1 MAGGGLRLPV
11 ETDSR
16 AEQLRQYRTL
26 LVLVAIAIIA
36 WLVWSARGALLPFAI
51 GLVFSYLI
59 APLVNRV
66 QLAIPKRGWI
76 GRASRG
82 IAVFIV
88 YLSALSL
95 IVTVIATIG
104 PRLVNETIELIEG
117 MPGYADTVR
126 EESNY
131 WNNWYEETVPEDIR
145 LEIEAHLDEIGS
157 VVAGAAQTAIMATF
171 GTIQRVFGFLAGLAL
186 LPLWTFY
193 ILKDQRRG
201 IDAFYNMWPKHLQPD
216 VRNVVGIA
224 DRILAAYIRGQL
236 LLGFVVGIVTFIGLY
251 FIGVEYAVPLA
262 VLAGIFEM
270 IPILGPWISGI
281 AGAIV
286 VLATDP
292 GKIWAVII
300 LFVAI
305 QQLENTFLVPK
316 IQGDAVNLNP
326 AIIMILI
333 VVGGAVFGL
342 LGVIV
347 IVPLAAIARDIFV
360 YIYGR
365 LSEEANI
372 AEPVESSG

>member
-1 MAGGGLRLPV
+1 LPV
-11 ETDSR
+11 ETDNR
-16 AEQLRQYRTL
+16 AERLRQYRTL
-26 LVLVAIAIIA
+26 LVIVAVAVVA
-36 WLVWSARGALLPFAI
+36 WLIWSSRGALLPFAI

-59 APLVNRV
+59 APLVHQV
-66 QLAIPKRGWI
+66 QRIIPKRGWI

-88 YLSALSL
+88 YGLALAAA
-95 IVTVIATIG
+95 VAVVATIG

-117 MPGYADTVR
+117 MPEYAETVR
-126 EESNY
+126 EESDY
-131 WNNWYEETVPEDIR
+131 WNNWYEETIPEDIR

-157 VVAGAAQTAIMATF
+157 VIAGAAQSAIMATF

-201 IDAFYNMWPKHLQPD
+201 LDAFYNMWPRNIQPD
-216 VRNVVGIA
+216 VRNIVGIA

-236 LLGFVVGIVTFIGLY
+236 LLGFVVGIVTYIGLF

-270 IPILGPWISGI
+270 VPILGPWISGV

-316 IQGDAVNLNP
+316 IQGDAVDLNP
-326 AIIMILI
+326 AIIMVLI

-360 YIYGR
+360 YVYGR
-365 LSEEANI
+365 LSEEAEL
-372 AEPVESSG
+372 AEGAESSG

>member
-1 MAGGGLRLPV
+1 M
-11 ETDSR
+11 
-16 AEQLRQYRTL
+16 RQYRTL
-26 LVLVAIAIIA
+26 LVIAAVLVIA
-36 WLVWSARGALLPFAI
+36 WLVWSSRGALFPFAI

-66 QLAIPKRGWI
+66 QLAIPNRGWL
-76 GRASRG
+76 GRSRRTL
-82 IAVFIV
+82 AVLLV
-88 YLSALSL
+88 YISALSVF
-95 IVTVIATIG
+95 IAVVATIG
-104 PRLVNETIELIEG
+104 PQLVNETVDLIET
-117 MPGYADTVR
+117 MPEYAETVR

-131 WNNWYEETVPEDIR
+131 WNNWYEETVPSDIR

-157 VVAGAAQTAIMATF
+157 VVAGAAQSAVMATF
-171 GTIQRVFGFLAGLAL
+171 GTIQRVFGFLAGLLL

-193 ILKDQRRG
+193 ILKDQRRAL
-201 IDAFYNMWPKHLQPD
+201 DFFYNLWPRTIQPD

-236 LLGFVVGIVTFIGLY
+236 LLGFVVGVVTFIGLY
-251 FIGVEYAVPLA
+251 FIGVDYAVPLA

-270 IPILGPWISGI
+270 IPILGPWLSGV
-281 AGAIV
+281 AGVIV

-305 QQLENTFLVPK
+305 QQVENTFLVPK
-316 IQGDAVNLNP
+316 IQGDAVDLNP
-326 AIIMILI
+326 AIIMILL

-347 IVPLAAIARDIFV
+347 IVPVAAIFRDVFV

-365 LSEEANI
+365 LSEEGNLTETP
-372 AEPVESSG
+372 EPSG

>member
-1 MAGGGLRLPV
+1 M
-11 ETDSR
+11 
-16 AEQLRQYRTL
+16 RQYRTL
-26 LVLVAIAIIA
+26 LVVAAVLVIA
-36 WLVWSARGALLPFAI
+36 WLVWSSRGALLPFAI

-66 QLAIPKRGWI
+66 QLAIPDRGWV
-76 GRASRG
+76 GRSRRTL
-82 IAVFIV
+82 AVLLV
-88 YLSALSL
+88 YISALSI
-95 IVTVIATIG
+95 IVAIIATIG
-104 PRLVNETIELIEG
+104 PQLVNETVDLVET
-117 MPGYADTVR
+117 MPEYADTVR

-145 LEIEAHLDEIGS
+145 LEVESNLDEIGS
-157 VVAGAAQTAIMATF
+157 VIAGAARSAVMAAF

-201 IDAFYNMWPKHLQPD
+201 LDFFYNLWPKTIQPD

-236 LLGFVVGIVTFIGLY
+236 LLGFIVGVVTFIGLY
-251 FIGVEYAVPLA
+251 FIGVEYAIPLA

-270 IPILGPWISGI
+270 IPILGPWLSGV
-281 AGAIV
+281 AGVIV

-316 IQGDAVNLNP
+316 VQGDAVALNP
-326 AIIMILI
+326 AIIMILL

-347 IVPLAAIARDIFV
+347 IVPLAAIFRDVFV

-365 LSEEANI
+365 LSEEGNLTETP
-372 AEPVESSG
+372 EPSG

>member
-1 MAGGGLRLPV
+1 MIA
-11 ETDSR
+11 
-16 AEQLRQYRTL
+16 A
-26 LVLVAIAIIA
+26 VLVIA
-36 WLVWSARGALLPFAI
+36 WLIWSSRGALLPFAI

-66 QLAIPKRGWI
+66 QKAIPKRGWL

-82 IAVFIV
+82 IAVMIV
-88 YLSALSL
+88 YLSALAI
-95 IVTVIATIG
+95 IVAVIATIG
-104 PRLVNETIELIEG
+104 PRLVNETVELVET
-117 MPGYADTVR
+117 MPEYAETVR

-131 WNNWYEETVPEDIR
+131 WNDWYEETVPEDIR
-145 LEIEAHLDEIGS
+145 VEIEANLDEIGS
-157 VVAGAAQTAIMATF
+157 VIAGAARSAVMAAF

-193 ILKDQRRG
+193 VLKDQRRG
-201 IDAFYNMWPKHLQPD
+201 LDFFYNLWPTSIQPD

-224 DRILAAYIRGQL
+224 DRVLAAYIRGQL
-236 LLGFVVGIVTFIGLY
+236 LLGFVVGVVTFIGLY

-270 IPILGPWISGI
+270 IPILGPWISGV
-281 AGAIV
+281 AGVIV

-316 IQGDAVNLNP
+316 IQGDAVDLNP
-326 AIIMILI
+326 AIIMILL
-333 VVGGAVFGL
+333 VVAGAVFGL
-342 LGVIV
+342 IGVIV
-347 IVPLAAIARDIFV
+347 IVPLAAILRDVFV

-365 LSEEANI
+365 LSEEAHA
-372 AEPVESSG
+372 AERAESSG